1 MEIRLLRSF
10 LAIAEEG
17 NLTRAA
23 DVLHI
28 TQPALSR
35 QLNQLETDL
44 GTALFV
50 RGKRAMVLTDDG
62 IILRRRAEEILQ
74 LVDLTESEL
83 GRGEEVVG
91 RISIGMG
98 EMFSCGIV
106 LDAIQKFTAINPNV
120 TFDIL
125 SGVADQVTE
134 RLDRGLLDFG
144 LLLEP
149 VDKEK
154 YSFVRLHQ
162 KERWVAVMAIDDP
175 LAQSESVRPKDLADR
190 TLMLPSRPNVRNEL
204 AQWFGRLSRKLDVRY
219 TVNLGGIRAGM
230 IARHMGILLGVEGSA
245 SYWDPSRFV
254 SIPLEPAIESESAL
268 AWKREVAHD
277 SATSAFVSFIE
288 ENL

>member
-10 LAIAEEG
+10 LVIAEEG

-62 IILRRRAEEILQ
+62 ILLRRRAKEILQ

-106 LDAIQKFTAINPNV
+106 LDAIQKFTAINPSV

-219 TVNLGGIRAGM
+219 TVNLGSIRAGM
-230 IARHMGILLGVEGSA
+230 IARHMGTLLGVEGSA

-254 SIPLEPAIESESAL
+254 SIPLEPAIESESVL
-268 AWKREVAHD
+268 AWKREVAQD
-277 SATSAFVSFIE
+277 SATSAFISFIE